1 MVKTIN
7 IGLNAN
13 DGTGDNLR
21 DAMDTINKNFA
32 QLDASNEVV
41 EDTSPQLGGNL
52 DTQNFIINTSTVNG
66 NITLTPNGTGSVL
79 LDALKINGTTISS
92 DDSTKITLAENVD
105 VTGILTT
112 STLDVNTL
120 QSTANSQIS
129 INENLFV
136 SGKVTAS
143 EIIVSSIGT
152 ADSSALSMN
161 SLSVSG
167 TITGNTVNSSGISI
181 NDNVI
186 SSANSNDNIVLRP
199 SGTGKVQVGTLLF
212 PSADGIANQALITDG
227 SGNLLFQTISG
238 GGGGI
243 TFRDDSST
251 AFAIAG
257 ETFTFSG
264 SSNVTVTLDDSG
276 DGTLN
281 IVGPDLSSY
290 LQNTGTQTIDNLSFN
305 DNIISTSSNA
315 DLILQPGGTG
325 RVILNKLASDDST
338 AIAIEDGLIVTSLG
352 DTNEMLYVGA
362 SKQIFSTN
370 VIKFDSSSNRV
381 GIGHTSSNPNVLLD
395 IVGETTNSAQ
405 IRLGQF
411 NDDADGPDIS
421 LRKARG
427 TVASPTAFQAGDV
440 LGSVNAW
447 SHDGGGMV
455 ATGQLR
461 FVADDNADSSFLLGT
476 RVGSTLATS
485 FEVTQGVIR
494 FNQAYSFPTADG
506 TGNQVLVTDGS
517 GTLAFADISSVFT
530 PSITFVG
537 DDSTGTAVDNGETF
551 KITGTG
557 GITATVSGDT
567 LTIDGSG
574 VSASSDI
581 GLLKVDSTTI
591 TPAITNS
598 DIAINTNGTGN
609 LDLTAGGIINLD
621 GDHVTVGSAWSTVFS
636 SATQYN
642 RYRYGITSL
651 TTENFALNNVSG
663 KTELFGNSLGA
674 LVTLTSVDDST
685 RTNNAWSATRVELV
699 TDFDGRSL
707 TSLYES
713 DNIRYFDGG
722 PTSLS
727 VSNQLR
733 NTNTTNAEISEG
745 SVLGLATSFNV
756 PSGNG
761 TIDIREYSTINSN
774 VDTNLDTGN
783 VEIGNF
789 YHFLITGSKKSNASA
804 TTTLDNEYGLYIKD
818 NSIASDNYGIYIE
831 NESYKNRIGG
841 IQFANRNITTTDSNQ
856 NLSLDANG
864 TGSVVING
872 LRFPTADGTADQI
885 LKTDGAGQLSFVN
898 VNTNPITFVGDD
910 STGTAVNNGET
921 FKIAGAQGIT
931 TAVSGDVLT
940 ITGASLSGYLTNTT
954 LYIAGDDSST
964 IAINNNGNLQ
974 ISGGQNITTST
985 DSSGTVTISGS
996 SNIIVNS
1003 ISSADSSQILVEDSM
1018 RVTGTL
1024 TATSVVTSTISPP
1037 DNLTGTYTISS
1048 PTTITL
1054 DPEDEII
1061 NNAPMQLVNKTVVQL
1076 GSLVASTG
1084 AMVFVT
1090 NETDGAIPA
1099 FYDGTN
1105 WRRVTDRAV
1114 VS

>member
-1 MVKTIN
+1 MPKFRKV
-7 IGLNAN
+7 LY
-13 DGTGDNLR
+13 L
-21 DAMDTINKNFA
+21 
-32 QLDASNEVV
+32 
-41 EDTSPQLGGNL
+41 
-52 DTQNFIINTSTVNG
+52 
-66 NITLTPNGTGSVL
+66 VL
-79 LDALKINGTTISS
+79 LL
-92 DDSTKITLAENVD
+92 
-105 VTGILTT
+105 
-112 STLDVNTL
+112 
-120 QSTANSQIS
+120 
-129 INENLFV
+129 
-136 SGKVTAS
+136 
-143 EIIVSSIGT
+143 
-152 ADSSALSMN
+152 
-161 SLSVSG
+161 
-167 TITGNTVNSSGISI
+167 
-181 NDNVI
+181 
-186 SSANSNDNIVLRP
+186 P
-199 SGTGKVQVGTLLF
+199 
-212 PSADGIANQALITDG
+212 
-227 SGNLLFQTISG
+227 
-238 GGGGI
+238 
-243 TFRDDSST
+243 
-251 AFAIAG
+251 
-257 ETFTFSG
+257 
-264 SSNVTVTLDDSG
+264 
-276 DGTLN
+276 
-281 IVGPDLSSY
+281 
-290 LQNTGTQTIDNLSFN
+290 
-305 DNIISTSSNA
+305 
-315 DLILQPGGTG
+315 
-325 RVILNKLASDDST
+325 
-338 AIAIEDGLIVTSLG
+338 
-352 DTNEMLYVGA
+352 
-362 SKQIFSTN
+362 
-370 VIKFDSSSNRV
+370 
-381 GIGHTSSNPNVLLD
+381 
-395 IVGETTNSAQ
+395 
-405 IRLGQF
+405 
-411 NDDADGPDIS
+411 
-421 LRKARG
+421 
-427 TVASPTAFQAGDV
+427 
-440 LGSVNAW
+440 
-447 SHDGGGMV
+447 
-455 ATGQLR
+455 
-461 FVADDNADSSFLLGT
+461 
-476 RVGSTLATS
+476 
-485 FEVTQGVIR
+485 
-494 FNQAYSFPTADG
+494 
-506 TGNQVLVTDGS
+506 
-517 GTLAFADISSVFT
+517 
-530 PSITFVG
+530 
-537 DDSTGTAVDNGETF
+537 
-551 KITGTG
+551 
-557 GITATVSGDT
+557 
-567 LTIDGSG
+567 
-574 VSASSDI
+574 
-581 GLLKVDSTTI
+581 
-591 TPAITNS
+591 
-598 DIAINTNGTGN
+598 
-609 LDLTAGGIINLD
+609 
-621 GDHVTVGSAWSTVFS
+621 
-636 SATQYN
+636 
-642 RYRYGITSL
+642 
-651 TTENFALNNVSG
+651 
-663 KTELFGNSLGA
+663 
-674 LVTLTSVDDST
+674 
-685 RTNNAWSATRVELV
+685 
-699 TDFDGRSL
+699 
-707 TSLYES
+707 
-713 DNIRYFDGG
+713 
-722 PTSLS
+722 
-727 VSNQLR
+727 
-733 NTNTTNAEISEG
+733 
-745 SVLGLATSFNV
+745 NV